1 MSDSVT
7 GTVEGADVQD
17 SAVLLDV
24 CDVTVR
30 FGDLTVLDAVRM
42 QVGLGEIVGLI
53 GSNGSG
59 KSSLLNVASGYYQ
72 PSEGEATIT
81 GISISALSPE
91 GVARL
96 GVGRSFQNIGSLQE
110 LTTGEYMML
119 GLETDWAVGLAPAL
133 LSLRS
138 SRRAEQ
144 AARETV
150 RGWAERAGVADYL
163 GVPLKHCPY
172 GVRKIADI
180 VRAVIAGPTLLLL
193 DEPTSGVASGDRAMI
208 ADLIRTLVEG
218 TNRSVVVV
226 DHDVEFVSSLAG
238 SMVALAAGRVI
249 ARGPT
254 AEVLADRAVVDTFIG
269 HASEGIVDQIA
280 PGEQR

>member
-1 MSDSVT
+1 MRGPT
-7 GTVEGADVQD
+7 T
-17 SAVLLDV
+17 LLDV
-24 CDVTVR
+24 RDVTVR
-30 FGDLTVLDAVRM
+30 FGDLTVLDNVRM
-42 QVGLGEIVGLI
+42 EVGLGEIVGLI

-72 PSEGEATIT
+72 PSEGEAL
-81 GISISALSPE
+81 ISGMSTSHLSPE

-110 LTTGEYMML
+110 LTAGEYMML

-138 SRRAEQ
+138 SRRAER
-144 AARETV
+144 AAREIV
-150 RGWAERAGVADYL
+150 RGWAERAGVVDYV

-208 ADLIRTLVEG
+208 ADLIRMLVEG
-218 TNRSVVVV
+218 SDRSIVVV
-226 DHDVEFVSSLAG
+226 DHDVEFVSSLAT

-249 ARGPT
+249 ARGAT
-254 AEVLADRAVVDTFIG
+254 TEVLADRAVVDTFIG
-269 HASEGIVDQIA
+269 HASEGLVDRIA
-280 PGEQR
+280 PGDHS